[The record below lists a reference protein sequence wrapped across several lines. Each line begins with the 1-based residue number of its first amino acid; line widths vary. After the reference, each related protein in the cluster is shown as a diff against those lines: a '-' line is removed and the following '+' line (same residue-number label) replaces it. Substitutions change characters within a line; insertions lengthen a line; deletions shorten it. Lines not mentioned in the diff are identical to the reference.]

1 LSIRT
6 DLPEVSEVPHGVIR
20 TLPSPAYRKQRRIV
34 CVYDRNDQPV
44 EASVRI
50 RGFDAQLSAEPDRMA
65 LREARRDNRSAYFL
79 GTTTRHYGHFLVD
92 TLCRAWAWR
101 ERGEDCVAVIL
112 LPPITNYA
120 RALCALIPGLA
131 ERLEVMRATTRFDHV
146 TVASP
151 AFSTAGVAHVEFKS
165 MCERMAERA
174 VPSPEPMT
182 EQPLYISRAGLQ
194 VAASRLI
201 VGEMRLERFFEREG
215 FRVVR
220 PETLPIPEQIA
231 LFNKHKWIVSPLGSA
246 CHTRLFSRQ
255 PVNLVMLTGKM
266 HNGSEQPFKT
276 NYALCD
282 LLSEGAAHYAQVLS
296 SPDLGT
302 DLGYPLVIEE
312 EKFLVFLKGLGLV
325 QSSAAFDEPPPDL
338 DTYRTKWVEFAAKK
352 RIKQEKK
359 RALLR
364 AIGESDGASHT

>member
-6 DLPEVSEVPHGVIR
+6 ERPEVSEVPHGVIPM
-20 TLPSPAYRKQRRIV
+20 LPSPALRKNKRIV

-50 RGFDAQLSAEPDRMA
+50 RGFGAQLSAEPDRMA
-65 LREARRDNRSAYFL
+65 LREARQDDRSAYFL

-92 TLCRAWAWR
+92 TLCRAWAWK
-101 ERGEDCVAVIL
+101 ERGEGCVAVIL

-131 ERLEVMRATTRFDHV
+131 DRLEVMRATTRFDHV

-165 MCERMAERA
+165 MCEHMAERA
-174 VPSPEPMT
+174 VPSPEPTT
-182 EQPLYISRAGLQ
+182 EQPLYLSRAGLH
-194 VAASRLI
+194 VAASRAI
-201 VGEMRLERFFEREG
+201 VGETRLERFFEREG

-255 PVNLVMLTGKM
+255 PVNLVILTGKM

-282 LLSEGAAHYAQVLS
+282 LLSEGTAHYAQVLS

-302 DLGYPLVIEE
+302 DLGYPMVIEE
-312 EKFLVFLKGLGLV
+312 EKLLIFLKGLGLV
-325 QSSAAFDEPPPDL
+325 RNSAAFDEPPPDL
-338 DTYRTKWVEFAAKK
+338 DTYRRKWVEFAAKK
-352 RIKQEKK
+352 RVKQKK
-359 RALLR
+359 KSLLR
-364 AIGESDGASHT
+364 AIVETDDASHT